1 MSSYLVDII
10 TLFLFFVF
18 LFFALGYFHISLD
31 VSQVKYLLMQMT
43 IIFIH
48 FSRYISWINLGAL
61 LGTWIT
67 LLNSAVISITNLS
80 NPQYFDNDRKLELFG
95 LGEDALVTVDV
106 ICVSFLGLRALGFL
120 RGTGIKMATFVLM
133 LQEISWNVS
142 LSLKSCNYP
151 DISFRTH

>member
-142 LSLKSCNYP
+142 LRLNLSIYLCVL
-151 DISFRTH
+151 IFL